1 MSDETLKSE
10 YERFKEECIKLTKV
24 NSELEVRNAE
34 LKVTN
39 ERLMKI
45 IENLSERK

>member
-10 YERFKEECIKLTKV
+10 YERFKEECIKLTTV
-24 NSELEVRNAE
+24 NSELEVQNAE
-34 LKVTN
+34 LKNTN

-45 IENLSERK
+45 IENLSEKN